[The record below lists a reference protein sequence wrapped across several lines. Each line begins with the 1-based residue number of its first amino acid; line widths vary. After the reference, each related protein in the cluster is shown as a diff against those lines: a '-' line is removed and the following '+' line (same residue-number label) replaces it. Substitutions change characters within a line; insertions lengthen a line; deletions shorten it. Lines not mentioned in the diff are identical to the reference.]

1 MDRPWRT
8 SPPLSGFWPQTEN
21 LSWEDTTTLR
31 NTLIVSDV
39 RIPILASMGKM
50 RPNVEKKIMMKL
62 DNGDTA

>member
-31 NTLIVSDV
+31 NTLIVLDV